1 MANRNKHV
9 ILLVTSLLLAACAS
23 TFEATYDHD
32 RQHDFTNY
40 RTFAWIAENPMVV
53 AESVGVVNPM
63 LETHVMNAMES
74 GLQQKGFRLV
84 ANPEAA
90 DFVVA
95 FTIGSREKIRVDSYP
110 TMSGGYYGTGYPRHW
125 GWGSHH
131 YGYYGTETTVRQY
144 TKGMLAV
151 DIFDVKE
158 RRPVWHAVATKTIQE
173 KDRKQ
178 IVETVNAAVNAILG
192 GFPPPIG

>member
-1 MANRNKHV
+1 MANRKNQTV
-9 ILLVTSLLLAACAS
+9 LIMLALVLAACAS

-40 RTFAWIAENPMVV
+40 RTFAWISANPMVV
-53 AESVGVVNPM
+53 AENVGVVNPM
-63 LETHVMNAMES
+63 LETHVMNAVES
-74 GLQQKGFRLV
+74 GLQAKGFRLV
-84 ANPEAA
+84 QNPQAA

-95 FTIGSREKIRVDSYP
+95 FTVGSREKIRVDSYP
-110 TMSGGYYGTGYPRHW
+110 TMASGYYGAGYPRHW
-125 GWGSHH
+125 GWG
-131 YGYYGTETTVRQY
+131 GAYYGTETTVRQY

-173 KDRKQ
+173 KDREQ

>member
-1 MANRNKHV
+1 MANRKNHS
-9 ILLVTSLLLAACAS
+9 ILVMLALVLTACAS

-40 RTFAWIAENPMVV
+40 RTFAWISEHPMVV
-53 AESVGVVNPM
+53 AEGVGVVNPM

-74 GLQQKGFRLV
+74 GLRAKGFRLV
-84 ANPEAA
+84 QNPQAA

-95 FTIGSREKIRVDSYP
+95 FTVGSREKIRVDSYP
-110 TMSGGYYGTGYPRHW
+110 TMAGGYYAAGPRGW
-125 GWGSHH
+125 GWGGAY
-131 YGYYGTETTVRQY
+131 YGYAGTETTVRQY

-158 RRPVWHAVATKTIQE
+158 RRPVWHAVATKTIHD
-173 KDRKQ
+173 KDREQ
-178 IVETVNAAVNAILG
+178 VVETVNMAVNSILG

>member
-1 MANRNKHV
+1 MANRRNQSILV
-9 ILLVTSLLLAACAS
+9 IAALVLAGCAS

-32 RQHDFTNY
+32 RQHNFSNY
-40 RTFAWIAENPMVV
+40 RTFAWIAEHPMVV

-63 LETHVMNAMES
+63 LETHVMNAMAS
-74 GLQQKGFRLV
+74 GLQAKGFRLV
-84 ANPEAA
+84 QNPAAA
-90 DFVVA
+90 DFVIA
-95 FTIGSREKIRVDSYP
+95 FTVGSREKIRVDSYP
-110 TMSGGYYGTGYPRHW
+110 TMSGGYYGGGYPRHW
-125 GWGSHH
+125 GWGTH
-131 YGYYGTETTVRQY
+131 YYGTETTVRQY

-178 IVETVNAAVNAILG
+178 IVETVDAAVNAILG
-192 GFPPPIG
+192 GFPPPAG